1 MNFLSDLSA
10 RASVLEHS
18 SGAEQS
24 LSYWQRVYVH
34 AHAHIGVCHIGAI
47 HWCSEG
53 EREKEQSIGLC
64 SDTHKCGTS

>member
-10 RASVLEHS
+10 RASMLEHS

-24 LSYWQRVYVH
+24 SSYWQRVYVH
-34 AHAHIGVCHIGAI
+34 AHAHIGVCHIGAL

-53 EREKEQSIGLC
+53 GRAK
-64 SDTHKCGTS
+64 